1 MDVVSHMTSFNESE
15 WSSYAML
22 KFVYDIS
29 SHLPTPMKT
38 FLNETTY
45 MDKLSHL
52 FVPKIVMFIV
62 KTENEQK

>member
-1 MDVVSHMTSFNESE
+1 
-15 WSSYAML
+15 ML

-29 SHLPTPMKT
+29 SHLPTIMKT